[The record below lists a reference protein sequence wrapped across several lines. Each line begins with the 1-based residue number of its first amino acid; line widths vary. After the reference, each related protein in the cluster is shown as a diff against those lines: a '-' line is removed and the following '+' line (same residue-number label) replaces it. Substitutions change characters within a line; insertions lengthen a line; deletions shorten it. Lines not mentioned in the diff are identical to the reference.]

1 MEERTTASETV
12 TVQSAWRLP
21 LLDKKLTVVE
31 PAALAVTR
39 PVSLT
44 VATVVLLL
52 PHIPVW
58 SVVLLGVKVT
68 LSCFVPLT
76 IKEALETDIVTAVA
90 STLLTLTLQ
99 VSWKPPSAVVT
110 VIVALPA
117 LTPVTTPP
125 LTEATLES
133 EEDQVTALLVASLG
147 ETVAVRLVVAPTLML
162 AVEDDR
168 LTPVTATLAAETKLK
183 VIEEQVKV
191 VEPFM
196 ILKKSAPEPSVYV

>member
-1 MEERTTASETV
+1 
-12 TVQSAWRLP
+12 
-21 LLDKKLTVVE
+21 
-31 PAALAVTR
+31 
-39 PVSLT
+39 
-44 VATVVLLL
+44 
-52 PHIPVW
+52 
-58 SVVLLGVKVT
+58 VKVT
-68 LSCFVPLT
+68 LSCCVPPT
-76 IKEALETDIVTAVA
+76 IKEALEADIVTAVA